1 MVAVVRGKK
10 EVVTGEKEGEVG
22 ERVDVAVAKKGVV
35 GEVVADVD
43 VDVAVDTEVW
53 LLGERGVWEEEVEV
67 PEEMI

>member
-1 MVAVVRGKK
+1 
-10 EVVTGEKEGEVG
+10 
-22 ERVDVAVAKKGVV
+22 
-35 GEVVADVD
+35 VVADVD